1 MPPFLIPEHFYG
13 KRYKSLDFQKAFFMQ
28 ENNAS
33 PDRFNLFQRIRYS
46 IFPGTSRRP
55 NYREGFG
62 NFFNTLALHFR
73 PRSVHKRTLR
83 FTLTWGLGG
92 MAVVL
97 VFMLFATGLMLK
109 FVYQPVP
116 DRAYESIIHLQNNVS
131 FGQLIRNIH
140 HWSANALLIVVFF
153 HFLRVFFTGAFH
165 PPRQFNWIIGLA
177 MFLAVLTSNIT
188 GYLLPWD
195 QLAFWAITICTGMLE
210 YIPGIGG
217 WLQGLIRGGSDIG
230 PATLSIFFAIHTAVI
245 PAGLLILLPFH
256 FWRVRKAGG
265 LVVPR
270 RPDEDDGSEDEK
282 VPTIP
287 NLILREIVVA
297 LVLIAVVMAVSILF
311 DASLGVKANPGLSPN
326 PTKAPWYFAGLQEL
340 LLHFHP
346 LFALFIIPVLM
357 LIALLGIPYFNYQSN
372 TAGVWFASFKGRS
385 MAVAAALVAVIVT
398 PMGIVADE
406 FIFDIVAWM
415 PGLSPVVSNGIL
427 PAASILT
434 GIILFYWLVKKKF
447 AATNNESIQS
457 VFVLLAVAF
466 IILTITG
473 IWFRGEGMTLMW
485 PWEVS
490 NLTH

>member
-1 MPPFLIPEHFYG
+1 
-13 KRYKSLDFQKAFFMQ
+13 MQ
-28 ENNAS
+28 ENKAIPNGL
-33 PDRFNLFQRIRYS
+33 NLFQRIRYS
-46 IFPGTSRRP
+46 IFPGTLQRP
-55 NYREGFG
+55 AYRERYR
-62 NFFNTLALHFR
+62 NFFNSLILHFR
-73 PRSVHKRTLR
+73 PRSVQERTLR

-97 VFMLFATGLMLK
+97 VCMLFGTGLMLK

-116 DRAYESIIHLQNNVS
+116 DRAYESIIYLQNNVF

-140 HWSANALLIVVFF
+140 HWSGYMLLIMVFL
-153 HFLRVFFTGAFH
+153 HFLRVFFTGAFY

-210 YIPGIGG
+210 YIPGIGE
-217 WLQGLIRGGSDIG
+217 WLQGLVRGGGDIG

-245 PAGLLILLPFH
+245 PAGLLILMPFH

-270 RPDEDDGSEDEK
+270 RPDEDEGSEDEK

-297 LVLIAVVMAVSILF
+297 AVLIAAIMVISVFFNAP
-311 DASLGVKANPGLSPN
+311 LGAKANPGLSPN
-326 PTKAPWYFAGLQEL
+326 PTKAPWYFAGIQEL

-346 LFALFIIPVLM
+346 LFSLFIIPILM
-357 LIALLGIPYFNYQSN
+357 MIALLSIPYLNYQAN
-372 TAGVWFASFKGRS
+372 TAGVWFASLKGRR
-385 MAVAAALVAVIVT
+385 MAVTAALVAVIVT
-398 PMGIVADE
+398 PIGIVADE
-406 FIFDIVAWM
+406 FIIDFAAWM
-415 PGLSPVVSNGIL
+415 PGMSPVVLNGIL
-427 PAASILT
+427 PAVFVLA
-434 GIILFYWLVKKKF
+434 GIIAFYWLVKKKYL
-447 AATNNESIQS
+447 ATNNESVQS
-457 VFVLLAVAF
+457 VFVLFVVAF

-473 IWFRGEGMTLMW
+473 IWFRGKEMALIW
-485 PWEVS
+485 PWGI
-490 NLTH
+490 

>member
-1 MPPFLIPEHFYG
+1 
-13 KRYKSLDFQKAFFMQ
+13 MQ
-28 ENNAS
+28 ENKAIPNGL
-33 PDRFNLFQRIRYS
+33 NLFQRIRYS
-46 IFPGTSRRP
+46 IFPGTLQRP
-55 NYREGFG
+55 AYRERYR
-62 NFFNTLALHFR
+62 NFFNSLILHFR
-73 PRSVHKRTLR
+73 PRSVQERTLR

-97 VFMLFATGLMLK
+97 LCMLFGTGLMLK

-116 DRAYESIIHLQNNVS
+116 DRAYESIIYLQNNVF

-140 HWSANALLIVVFF
+140 HWSGYMLLIIVFL
-153 HFLRVFFTGAFH
+153 HFLRVFFTGAFY

-210 YIPGIGG
+210 YIPGIGE
-217 WLQGLIRGGSDIG
+217 WLQGLVRGGGDIG

-245 PAGLLILLPFH
+245 PAGLLILMPFH

-270 RPDEDDGSEDEK
+270 RADEDEGSEDEK

-297 LVLIAVVMAVSILF
+297 AVLIAAIMVISVFFNAP
-311 DASLGVKANPGLSPN
+311 LGAKANPGLSPN
-326 PTKAPWYFAGLQEL
+326 PTKAPWYFAGIQEL

-346 LFALFIIPVLM
+346 LFALFIIPILM
-357 LIALLGIPYFNYQSN
+357 MIALLSIPYLNYQAN
-372 TAGVWFASFKGRS
+372 TAGVWFASLKGRR
-385 MAVAAALVAVIVT
+385 MAVTAALVAVIVT
-398 PMGIVADE
+398 PIGIVADE
-406 FIFDIVAWM
+406 FIIDFAAWM
-415 PGLSPVVSNGIL
+415 PGMSPVVLNGIL
-427 PAASILT
+427 PAAFVLA
-434 GIILFYWLVKKKF
+434 GIITFYWLVKKKYL
-447 AATNNESIQS
+447 ATNNESIQS
-457 VFVLLAVAF
+457 VFVLFVVAF

-473 IWFRGEGMTLMW
+473 IWFRGKEMALIW
-485 PWEVS
+485 PWGI
-490 NLTH
+490 